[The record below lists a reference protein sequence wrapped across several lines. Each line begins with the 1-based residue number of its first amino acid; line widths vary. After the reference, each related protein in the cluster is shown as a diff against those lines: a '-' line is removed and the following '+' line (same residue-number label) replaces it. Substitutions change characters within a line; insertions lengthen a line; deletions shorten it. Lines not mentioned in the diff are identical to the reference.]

1 MGKFRLKI
9 EPNASLD
16 IAKHK
21 KSGNQSTIKRIEKIL
36 EELTQTPFVG
46 IGKTEPLKH
55 QLSGF
60 WSREI
65 NKKDRIIYKV
75 DENIV
80 TVFVISAMGHY
91 SDN

>member
-9 EPNASLD
+9 EPKASLE

-21 KSGNQSTIKRIEKIL
+21 KSGNQASIKKIAKIL
-36 EELTQTPFVG
+36 VELSETPFEG
-46 IGKTEPLKH
+46 IGKPEALKH
-55 QLSGF
+55 GLTGF

-65 NKKDRIIYKV
+65 NLKDRMIYRV
-75 DENIV
+75 EDDIV

-91 SDN
+91 SDK

>member
-46 IGKTEPLKH
+46 IGKPEPLKH